1 MSAEGA
7 ISVIRVEGLYHDYV
21 GKGEYAVSDV
31 SFTIERGEI
40 FGFLGP
46 NGAGK
51 STVQNI
57 MTGLL
62 NLQQGSVMY
71 DDLSVRDLTPSFF
84 NRVGVSFEQPNV
96 YLRLTG
102 LENLQHFAG
111 LFSVPTL
118 DPMVLLERM
127 GLRDEAHKR
136 TGEYSKGMRQR
147 LALARALINQPDIL
161 FLDEPTGGLDPS
173 AAASMRDLIL
183 EQKERG
189 ATIFLTTHNMYLA
202 DDLCDRVAFLESG
215 KIVAMDSPSNLKLKH
230 GQHAVS
236 VEYVD
241 EGSLAA
247 KTFDLDDQGKQAFTD
262 LITQVE
268 PVTIHSLEATL
279 EQIFIKLTGRG
290 LTQ

>member
-1 MSAEGA
+1 M
-7 ISVIRVEGLYHDYV
+7 IKVEGLCHDYV

-62 NLQQGSVMY
+62 DLQKGSVTY
-71 DDLSVRDLTPSFF
+71 DGLSVRDLTPSFF

-102 LENLQHFAG
+102 LENLEHFSG

-127 GLRDEAHKR
+127 GLRDEARKR
-136 TGEYSKGMRQR
+136 AGEYSKGMRQR
-147 LALARALINQPDIL
+147 LTLARALINQPDIL

-189 ATIFLTTHNMYLA
+189 ATVFLTTHNMYLA
-202 DDLCDRVAFLESG
+202 EELCDRVAFLESG
-215 KIVAMDSPSNLKLKH
+215 RIVAMDSPSNLKLKH

-236 VEYVD
+236 VEYAD
-241 EGSLAA
+241 HDGLASR
-247 KTFDLDDQGKQAFTD
+247 TFELDNEGKQAFTD
-262 LITQVE
+262 FIAQVE
-268 PVTIHSLEATL
+268 PLTIHSQEATL

>member
-1 MSAEGA
+1 M
-7 ISVIRVEGLYHDYV
+7 IKVEGLCHDYV

-62 NLQQGSVMY
+62 DLQKGSVTY
-71 DDLSVRDLTPSFF
+71 DGLSVRDLTPSFF

-102 LENLQHFAG
+102 LENLEHFSG

-127 GLRDEAHKR
+127 GLRDEARKR
-136 TGEYSKGMRQR
+136 AGEYSKGMRQR
-147 LALARALINQPDIL
+147 LTLARALINQPDIL

-202 DDLCDRVAFLESG
+202 EELCDRVAFLESG
-215 KIVAMDSPSNLKLKH
+215 RIVAMDSPSNLKLKH

-236 VEYVD
+236 VEYAD
-241 EGSLAA
+241 DGGLASR
-247 KTFDLDDQGKQAFTD
+247 TFELDNEGKQAFTD
-262 LITQVE
+262 FIAQVE
-268 PVTIHSLEATL
+268 PLTIHSQEATL

>member
-1 MSAEGA
+1 M
-7 ISVIRVEGLYHDYV
+7 IKVEGLYHDYV

-62 NLQQGSVMY
+62 DLQKGSVMY

-102 LENLQHFAG
+102 LENLEHFAG

-136 TGEYSKGMRQR
+136 AGEYSKGMRQR
-147 LALARALINQPDIL
+147 LTLARALINQPDIL

-189 ATIFLTTHNMYLA
+189 ATVFLTTHNMYLA
-202 DDLCDRVAFLESG
+202 EELCDRVAFLESG

-236 VEYVD
+236 VEYAD
-241 EGSLAA
+241 HDGLASR
-247 KTFDLDDQGKQAFTD
+247 TFELDNEGKQAFTD
-262 LITQVE
+262 FIAQVE
-268 PVTIHSLEATL
+268 PLTIHSQEATL

>member
-1 MSAEGA
+1 M
-7 ISVIRVEGLYHDYV
+7 IKVEGLCHDYV

-62 NLQQGSVMY
+62 DLQKGSVTY
-71 DDLSVRDLTPSFF
+71 DGLSVRDLTPSFF

-102 LENLQHFAG
+102 LENLEHFSG

-127 GLRDEAHKR
+127 GLRDEARKR
-136 TGEYSKGMRQR
+136 AGEYSKGMRQR
-147 LALARALINQPDIL
+147 LTLARALINQPDIL

-202 DDLCDRVAFLESG
+202 EELCDRVAFLESG
-215 KIVAMDSPSNLKLKH
+215 RIVAMDSPSNLKLKH

-236 VEYVD
+236 VEYAD
-241 EGSLAA
+241 DDGLASR
-247 KTFDLDDQGKQAFTD
+247 TFELDNEGKQAFTD
-262 LITQVE
+262 FIAQVE
-268 PVTIHSLEATL
+268 PLTIHSQEATL

>member
-1 MSAEGA
+1 
-7 ISVIRVEGLYHDYV
+7 VIKVEGLCHDYV

-62 NLQQGSVMY
+62 DLQKGSVTY
-71 DDLSVRDLTPSFF
+71 DGLSVRDLTPSFF

-102 LENLQHFAG
+102 LENLEHFSG

-127 GLRDEAHKR
+127 GLRDEARKR
-136 TGEYSKGMRQR
+136 AGEYSKGMRQR
-147 LALARALINQPDIL
+147 LTLARALINQPDIL

-189 ATIFLTTHNMYLA
+189 ATVFLTTHNMYLA
-202 DDLCDRVAFLESG
+202 EELCDRVAFLESG
-215 KIVAMDSPSNLKLKH
+215 RIVAMDSPSNLKLKH

-236 VEYVD
+236 VEYAD
-241 EGSLAA
+241 HDGLASR
-247 KTFDLDDQGKQAFTD
+247 TFELDNEGKQAFTD
-262 LITQVE
+262 FIAQVE
-268 PVTIHSLEATL
+268 PLTIHSQEATL

>member
-1 MSAEGA
+1 M
-7 ISVIRVEGLYHDYV
+7 IKVEGLCHDYV

-62 NLQQGSVMY
+62 DLQKGSVTY
-71 DDLSVRDLTPSFF
+71 DGLSVRDLTPSFF

-102 LENLQHFAG
+102 LENLEHFSG

-127 GLRDEAHKR
+127 GLRDEARKR
-136 TGEYSKGMRQR
+136 AGEYSKGMRQR
-147 LALARALINQPDIL
+147 LTLARALINQPDIL

-189 ATIFLTTHNMYLA
+189 ATVFLTTHNMYLA
-202 DDLCDRVAFLESG
+202 EELCDRVAFLESG
-215 KIVAMDSPSNLKLKH
+215 RIVAMDSPSNLKLKH

-236 VEYVD
+236 VEYAD
-241 EGSLAA
+241 DGGLASR
-247 KTFDLDDQGKQAFTD
+247 TFELDNEGKQAFTD
-262 LITQVE
+262 FIAQVE
-268 PVTIHSLEATL
+268 PLTIHSQEATL

>member
-1 MSAEGA
+1 M
-7 ISVIRVEGLYHDYV
+7 IKVEGLCHDYV

-62 NLQQGSVMY
+62 DLQKGSVMY

-102 LENLQHFAG
+102 LENLEHFSG

-127 GLRDEAHKR
+127 GLRDEARKR
-136 TGEYSKGMRQR
+136 AGEYSKGMRQR
-147 LALARALINQPDIL
+147 LTLARALINQPDIL

-202 DDLCDRVAFLESG
+202 EELCDRVAFLESG
-215 KIVAMDSPSNLKLKH
+215 RIVAMDSPSNLKLKH

-236 VEYVD
+236 VEYAD
-241 EGSLAA
+241 DDGLASR
-247 KTFDLDDQGKQAFTD
+247 TFELDNEGKQAF
-262 LITQVE
+262 IGFIAQVE
-268 PVTIHSLEATL
+268 PLTIHSQEATL